1 MRDAAVEDKKQDGAD
16 KKPRHRRQK
25 APKGRDARHA
35 RQKETSEGQDQ
46 KGAKKAKK
54 KGAGPMAPVT
64 GGYSAMRR
72 VRQAS
77 KEHSNARNELKKA
90 EAALSEDKKV
100 LDHRI
105 DIARSYDTI
114 VAEQTKERTDA
125 EHAVEAAD
133 ERLAELQKEHDKLA
147 DDLAKMKAE
156 HAEAIQPYQNVM
168 ESTKGRSDDTA
179 KLLAEAKK
187 NAKAAQ
193 ADAADAQTRREQR
206 ISAANKAYDNA
217 QARLRK
223 LTSDFEALKGRPDS
237 DAGAIARMEQEVAA
251 EKAHLEST
259 KADIPT
265 VTQEAQKNVDAAQRH
280 LWNQQQ
286 ALEAA
291 EKAAEE
297 ARQEAKER
305 KAEYDKCYQGFQ
317 TEEATLD
324 NDVVQREMA
333 MRDANKDKDAAKA
346 RIEAAQKLLDEAQDI
361 HDTPEVTRKLAESV
375 NEQQRLVD
383 LQKRAVS
390 DLARSEK
397 QLRTSTRKQRIT
409 FVALIILVAAVILL
423 VIWFLTH

>member
-1 MRDAAVEDKKQDGAD
+1 MRDTADDDTKQEGAGR
-16 KKPRHRRQK
+16 KASRHGRHE
-25 APKGRDARHA
+25 APKGRAAHRARPKKA
-35 RQKETSEGQDQ
+35 PAAQGQE
-46 KGAKKAKK
+46 GAKKGRK

-64 GGYSAMRR
+64 GGYSAMRK

-90 EAALSEDKKV
+90 EAALNEDKKT

-105 DIARSYDTI
+105 DIARSYDAI

-125 EHAVEAAD
+125 ERAVKAAD

-168 ESTKGRSDDTA
+168 ESTKGRADDTA

-193 ADAADAQTRREQR
+193 SDAADAQARREQR

-223 LTSDFEALKGRPDS
+223 LTSDFETLKPDA
-237 DAGAIARMEQEVAA
+237 DAGAIARMEQEIAA

-265 VTQEAQKNVDAAQRH
+265 VTQEAQKNVDADQRH

-297 ARQEAKER
+297 AREEAKKR
-305 KAEYDKCYQGFQ
+305 KAEYDKCYQAFQ